1 MERSLVPGL
10 ERGLKIIV
18 LLEKEKDG
26 LSFGELLDKTGIP
39 RPSLARI
46 LNILEAYNF
55 IRNSSDGRYRLGYR
69 LLSLGYTVY
78 SQLDLVGEAK
88 PFLTELVELTGETAE
103 LTILDR
109 GEILYIDKVDS
120 PEPIRLVAR
129 TGSRYKTL
137 HCTAIGKVYLA
148 YMGEDFLKSYLSNI
162 GLPSFTEKTITDP
175 KVLKAQLEEIRI
187 KGYAFDDEEVR
198 IGVRRIASPIFGSF
212 ERLVGVLGIAGP
224 TFRITLD
231 RIEKLGEIVKDIG
244 MRLSERFGYKTV

>member
-1 MERSLVPGL
+1 MKKSLVPGL
-10 ERGLKIIV
+10 ERGLRIIE
-18 LLEKEKDG
+18 LLEKERDG

-69 LLSLGYTVY
+69 LLSLGYRVY
-78 SQLDLVGEAK
+78 SQLDLVSEAK
-88 PFLTELVELTGETAE
+88 PFLVKLVKLTGETAE
-103 LTILDR
+103 LTVFDR
-109 GEILYIDKVDS
+109 GEILYIDKIDS

-129 TGSRYKTL
+129 IGSRYKTL

-148 YMGEDFLKSYLSNI
+148 YMGENFLESYLFNI
-162 GLPSFTEKTITDP
+162 GLPSFTEKTITSEE
-175 KVLKAQLEEIRI
+175 VLRRELEEIRS

-198 IGVRRIASPIFGSF
+198 IGVRRIASPVFGSF
-212 ERLVGVLGIAGP
+212 KGLVAVIGIAGP

-231 RIEKLGEIVKDIG
+231 RKEKLGEKVKEVAMG
-244 MRLSERFGYKTV
+244 LSVKLGYES